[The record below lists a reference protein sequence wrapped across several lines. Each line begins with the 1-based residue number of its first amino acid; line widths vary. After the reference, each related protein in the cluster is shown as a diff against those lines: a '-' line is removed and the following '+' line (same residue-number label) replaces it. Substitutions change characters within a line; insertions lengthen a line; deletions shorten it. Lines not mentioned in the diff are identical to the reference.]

1 MRHLKY
7 SLMLLGL
14 WPLNALAEAPVVIT
28 DIPVVQSLVAEVMGD
43 LGAPEALVTGG
54 ADAHAYQLRPSQAQ
68 AVAMADLVFWVGP
81 EMTPWFDRVLQ
92 ANPDGKAVGLLAAKG
107 TILRHYAD
115 HPDDDD
121 HSDDDHS
128 DDHDHE
134 GADPHAWLDPKN
146 AALWLGVIA
155 QALASVDPEHAQ
167 IYAQNAKDAQ
177 SRVVALGAELDQ
189 KLSDAGTRAI
199 VVGHDA
205 YGYFAQ
211 RFGLRIA
218 ASIEAGDAS
227 EPGAARL
234 AEIIA
239 ILAAE
244 DIRCVFPEAG
254 QDPKRAGV
262 LVEGSKARLGEAL
275 DPEGRA
281 LEPGPGLYAG
291 LMRNL
296 ADAIAAC
303 QAL

>member
-1 MRHLKY
+1 
-7 SLMLLGL
+7 MLLGL
-14 WPLNALAEAPVVIT
+14 WPLGALAEAPVVVT

-43 LGAPEALVTGG
+43 LGAPDALVTGG

-92 ANPDGKAVGLLAAKG
+92 ANPDAKAVGLLAAKG
-107 TILRHYAD
+107 TILRHYDD

-121 HSDDDHS
+121 HSDGES
-128 DDHDHE
+128 DDQGDGHGDGHGHE

-155 QALASVDPEHAQ
+155 QALASADPEHAQ

-177 SRVVALGAELDQ
+177 SRVAALGAELDRQ
-189 KLSDAGTRAI
+189 LSDAGTRAI

-234 AEIIA
+234 AEIIG

-262 LVEGSKARLGEAL
+262 LVEGSKARLGAAL

-281 LEPGPGLYAG
+281 LDPGPGLYAS